1 MASVLKIYE
10 LFNSSF
16 LKDEVIKRDG
26 RQPVC
31 EMFGQDVYAYVCLH
45 PSFGRRYCAF
55 IASKSVVKLRMIN

>member
-10 LFNSSF
+10 VFNSRF

-31 EMFGQDVYAYVCLH
+31 EMFGQDVNTYVC
-45 PSFGRRYCAF
+45 
-55 IASKSVVKLRMIN
+55 